1 MLAGSNIVVSRC
13 RLCHGLH
20 LCIPNK
26 HQPLLL
32 LLVCSRATTSEPTFF
47 HRSLSLWDID
57 SIFISA
63 MLLATVLI
71 GIALQNTMF
80 AITSLLPASFYWQTS
95 CLHCVHLYACVR
107 SLILLMIAFLFLP
120 HFFLFAFLFT
130 RQYQEELICC
140 SAITEFLPFLL
151 LIEIKSTPPLSN
163 LFSSWFFFPHFSS
176 LCSSFKLLPPCH
188 LLLITLFF

>member
-1 MLAGSNIVVSRC
+1 MLSCFCIWLTMLAGSNIVVSRC

-80 AITSLLPASFYWQTS
+80 VITSLLPASFYWQTS

-107 SLILLMIAFLFLP
+107 SLILLDRFSILTS
-120 HFFLFAFLFT
+120 LFAFLFI
-130 RQYQEELICC
+130 RQYQEVD
-140 SAITEFLPFLL
+140 LL
-151 LIEIKSTPPLSN
+151 
-163 LFSSWFFFPHFSS
+163 
-176 LCSSFKLLPPCH
+176 
-188 LLLITLFF
+188 